1 MASRQSRL
9 IGLAHRS
16 CSPLGATADGKFFIA
31 AFPLL
36 MQTMPAH
43 KTAVLAGALACGIE
57 NSGSIP
63 NL

>member
-1 MASRQSRL
+1 MASRLSRL
-9 IGLAHRS
+9 IGLAHWS

-43 KTAVLAGALACGIE
+43 KTAVLADALA
-57 NSGSIP
+57 
-63 NL
+63 